1 MRTITLSTVVA
12 LLAAFVLAACSSID
26 CPLNNRVYAKFRLE
40 ANTVKMQDTLTIATP
55 RSADNQGDDTIL
67 VNRIVDFDS
76 IQLPMSYQRAED
88 VYLFEIRRKG
98 SDTRTLDTVWVA
110 KENVPH
116 FESVD
121 CNPQF
126 FHTITSVR
134 FTDKAIENITINNNK
149 VTYNDAKPHFLIR
162 FKGDSN

>member
-1 MRTITLSTVVA
+1 MRTITLSAVVA
-12 LLAAFVLAACSSID
+12 LLATFLLAACSSID
-26 CPLNNRVYAKFRLE
+26 CPLNNRVYATFRLE
-40 ANTVKMQDTLTIATP
+40 GNTTKMQDTLTVATP
-55 RSADNQGDDTIL
+55 RSADNLGDDTIL
-67 VNRIVDFDS
+67 INRLTDFDS
-76 IQLPMSYQRAED
+76 LQLPMSYQRAED
-88 VYLFEIRRKG
+88 VFVFEIRRKE
-98 SDTRTLDTVWVA
+98 STARTLDTVWVA

-134 FTDKAIENITINNNK
+134 FTNKAIENITINNNK